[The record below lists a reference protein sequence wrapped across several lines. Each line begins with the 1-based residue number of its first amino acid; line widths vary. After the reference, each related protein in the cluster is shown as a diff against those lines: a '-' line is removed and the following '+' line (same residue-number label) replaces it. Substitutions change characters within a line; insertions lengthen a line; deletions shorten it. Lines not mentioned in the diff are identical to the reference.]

1 LVIGAWSLVI
11 YDEQEPSMAE
21 ITAAMVMK
29 LRDETGLPMMDCKKA
44 LQESGGDFDKAKQT
58 LREKGIKL
66 MSIRSDRP
74 TEEGRIAVYTS
85 LNPGVGA
92 IVELQV
98 ESAPV
103 AKHEDIVAL
112 ANDLAK
118 QLATGPGA
126 KTPDELWEQ
135 PAPSK
140 KGMTLR
146 QWKDDIEG
154 KMREVLR
161 LARVHRV
168 NAPAGGYVHHD
179 AKSGVLLEIEGGNEE
194 LARGIAMHVAA
205 MKPKATTTAE
215 LDKALIEKER
225 AILTEQAKKEGKPDN
240 IIEKMIEGRMR
251 NFYAEHVLSEQPFVK
266 DDKQSVG
273 KVAAAG
279 GMKLKKFV
287 RWQLG
292 ETSGDKPAA

>member
-1 LVIGAWSLVI
+1 
-11 YDEQEPSMAE
+11 MAE

-29 LRDETGLPMMDCKKA
+29 LRDDTGLPMMDCKKS
-44 LQESGGDFDKAKQT
+44 LQESNGDFDLAKQK

-66 MSIRSDRP
+66 MSIRQDRT

-85 LNPGVGA
+85 LKSGVGA
-92 IVELQV
+92 MIELQV

-103 AKHEDIVAL
+103 AKHEDVVAL

-126 KTPDELWEQ
+126 KTPEELWKQ
-135 PAPSK
+135 PAPSR
-140 KGMTLR
+140 KGMTLQ
-146 QWKDDIEG
+146 QWKDEIEG

-161 LARVHRV
+161 LARIARV
-168 NAPAGGYVHHD
+168 DAPTGGYVHHD
-179 AKSGVLLEIEGGNEE
+179 AKSGVLLVVEGGDDE
-194 LARGIAMHVAA
+194 LAKKIAMQVVA
-205 MKPKATTTAE
+205 MKPKAATTAE
-215 LDKALIEKER
+215 LDKSLVDKER
-225 AILTEQAKKEGKPDN
+225 AILTEQARKEGKPDN

-251 NFYAEHVLSEQPFVK
+251 NFYAEHVLGEQPFIH
-266 DDKQSVG
+266 DDKQTVG

-279 GMKLKKFV
+279 GMKLVKFI

-292 ETSGDKPAA
+292 EAAGEKPAS

>member
-1 LVIGAWSLVI
+1 
-11 YDEQEPSMAE
+11 MAE

-29 LRDETGLPMMDCKKA
+29 LRDETSLPMMDCKKA
-44 LQESGGDFDKAKQT
+44 LQESGGDFDKAKT
-58 LREKGIKL
+58 ALREKGIKI
-66 MSIRSDRP
+66 MGMRADRP

-92 IVELQV
+92 LIELQV

-126 KTPDELWEQ
+126 KTPEDLWKQ
-135 PAPSK
+135 PAPSR
-140 KGMTLR
+140 KGVTLQ
-146 QWKDDIEG
+146 QWKDEIEG

-161 LARVHRV
+161 LARVLRV
-168 NAPAGGYVHHD
+168 DSPSGGYVHHD
-179 AKSGVLLEIEGGNEE
+179 AKSGVLLEVEGGNDE
-194 LARGIAMHVAA
+194 LAKSVAMHVAA
-205 MKPKATTTAE
+205 MKPKATTKEE
-215 LDKALIEKER
+215 LDPALVEKER
-225 AILTEQAKKEGKPDN
+225 AILTEQARKEGKPDN

-251 NFYAEHVLSEQPFVK
+251 NFYAENVLAEQPFVK

-273 KVAAAG
+273 KIASAG
-279 GMKLKKFV
+279 GMKLKKFT
-287 RWQLG
+287 RWQMGGSAG
-292 ETSGDKPAA
+292 EKSAT

>member
-1 LVIGAWSLVI
+1 
-11 YDEQEPSMAE
+11 MAE

-29 LRDETGLPMMDCKKA
+29 LRDETSLPMMDCKKA
-44 LQESGGDFDKAKQT
+44 LQESGGDFDKAKT
-58 LREKGIKL
+58 ALREKGIKI
-66 MSIRSDRP
+66 MGMRADRP
-74 TEEGRIAVYTS
+74 TEEGRIAVYNS

-92 IVELQV
+92 LIELQV

-126 KTPDELWEQ
+126 KTPDDLWKQ
-135 PAPSK
+135 PAPSR
-140 KGMTLR
+140 KGTTLQ
-146 QWKDDIEG
+146 QWKDEIEG
-154 KMREVLR
+154 KMREVIR
-161 LARVHRV
+161 LARIERV
-168 NAPAGGYVHHD
+168 ATSAGGYVHHD
-179 AKSGVLLEIEGGNEE
+179 GKSGVLLQVEGGNDE
-194 LARGIAMHVAA
+194 LAKSIAMHVAA
-205 MKPKATTTAE
+205 MKPKAATTAE
-215 LDKALIEKER
+215 LDPALVAKER
-225 AILTEQAKKEGKPDN
+225 SILTEQAKKEGKPDN

-279 GMKLKKFV
+279 GMKLVKFI

-292 ETSGDKPAA
+292 EKPAS

>member
-1 LVIGAWSLVI
+1 
-11 YDEQEPSMAE
+11 MAD

-29 LRDETGLPMMDCKKA
+29 LRDETGLPMMECKKA
-44 LQESGGDFDKAKQT
+44 LQATNGDFELAKQQA
-58 LREKGIKL
+58 REAGKKI
-66 MSIRSDRP
+66 MAIRSDRT
-74 TEEGRIAVYTS
+74 TEEGRLAVYATIK
-85 LNPGVGA
+85 PPVA
-92 IVELQV
+92 AMIELQV

-103 AKHEDIVAL
+103 AKHEEVVAL

-126 KTPDELWEQ
+126 KTPEDLWSQ
-135 PAPSK
+135 PAPSR
-140 KGMTLR
+140 KGTTLQ

-161 LARVHRV
+161 LARITRV
-168 NAPAGGYVHHD
+168 DAPAGGYVHHD
-179 AKSGVLLEIEGGNEE
+179 GKSGVILEVEGGNDE
-194 LARGIAMHVAA
+194 LAKSVAMHVAA
-205 MKPKATTTAE
+205 MKPKAATTAE
-215 LDKALIEKER
+215 LDPALVAKER
-225 AILTEQAKKEGKPDN
+225 EILTEQARKEGKPEN

-273 KVAAAG
+273 KIAADG
-279 GMKLKKFV
+279 GMKLKKFL

-292 ETSGDKPAA
+292 ETTAAAEK

>member
-1 LVIGAWSLVI
+1 
-11 YDEQEPSMAE
+11 MAD

-29 LRDETGLPMMDCKKA
+29 LRDETGQPMMDCKKA
-44 LQESGGDFDKAKQT
+44 LQESDGNFDKAKQT

-66 MSIRSDRP
+66 MAIRSDRP
-74 TEEGRIAVYTS
+74 TGEGRIAVHTN
-85 LNPGVGA
+85 LKPGVGA
-92 IVELQV
+92 IIELQV

-103 AKHEDIVAL
+103 AKHEEIIAL

-126 KTPDELWEQ
+126 KMPEELWKQ
-135 PAPSK
+135 PAPSR
-140 KGMTLR
+140 KGITLQ
-146 QWKDDIEG
+146 QWKDEIEG

-161 LARVHRV
+161 LARVLRID
-168 NAPAGGYVHHD
+168 APAGGYVHHD
-179 AKSGVLLEIEGGNEE
+179 AKSGVLLEVEGGNDD
-194 LARGIAMHVAA
+194 LAKSIAMHVAA
-205 MKPKATTTAE
+205 MKPQAATTAE
-215 LDKALIEKER
+215 LDAALVKKER
-225 AILTEQAKKEGKPDN
+225 EILTEQARKEGKPDN

-266 DDKQSVG
+266 DDKQTVG

-279 GMKLKKFV
+279 GMKLKKFT

-292 ETSGDKPAA
+292 ETAGKEG

>member
-1 LVIGAWSLVI
+1 
-11 YDEQEPSMAE
+11 MAD

-29 LRDETGLPMMDCKKA
+29 LRDDTGLPMMDCKKA
-44 LQESGGDFDKAKQT
+44 LQDAGGDFELAKQKV
-58 LREKGIKL
+58 RESGKKI
-66 MSIRSDRP
+66 MSIRQDRS
-74 TEEGRIAVYTS
+74 TEEGRLAAHAS
-85 LNPGVGA
+85 LNPPVGA
-92 IVELQV
+92 MIELQV

-103 AKHEDIVAL
+103 AKHEDVVAL

-126 KTPDELWEQ
+126 KTPEDLWKQ
-135 PAPSK
+135 PAPSR
-140 KGMTLR
+140 KGMTLQ
-146 QWKDDIEG
+146 QWKDEIEG

-161 LARVHRV
+161 LARIVRV
-168 NAPAGGYVHHD
+168 DAPTGGYVHHD
-179 AKSGVLLEIEGGNEE
+179 GKSGVLLEVEGGNDE
-194 LARGIAMHVAA
+194 LAKGVAMHVVA
-205 MKPKATTTAE
+205 MKPKATNTAE
-215 LDKALIEKER
+215 LDKRLVDKER
-225 AILTEQAKKEGKPDN
+225 AILTEQARKEGKPDN

-251 NFYAEHVLSEQPFVK
+251 NFYAEHVLSEQPFIR

-273 KVAAAG
+273 KAAAAG

>member
-1 LVIGAWSLVI
+1 
-11 YDEQEPSMAE
+11 MAE

-29 LRDETGLPMMDCKKA
+29 LRDETGLPMMECKKA
-44 LQESGGDFDKAKQT
+44 LQESGGDFELAKQKARESGKKIMA
-58 LREKGIKL
+58 LRQD
-66 MSIRSDRP
+66 RS
-74 TEEGRIAVYTS
+74 TEEGRLAVYATI
-85 LNPGVGA
+85 NPPVGA
-92 IVELQV
+92 MIELQV

-103 AKHEDIVAL
+103 AKHEDVIAL
-112 ANDLAK
+112 TNDLAK

-126 KTPDELWEQ
+126 KTPEELWKQ
-135 PAPSK
+135 PAPSR
-140 KGMTLR
+140 KGMTLQ
-146 QWKDDIEG
+146 QWKDELEG

-161 LARVHRV
+161 LTRVERI

-179 AKSGVLLEIEGGNEE
+179 AKSGVLLEVEGGNDE
-194 LARGIAMHVAA
+194 LAKSIAMHVAA
-205 MKPKATTTAE
+205 MRPKATNTAE
-215 LDKALIEKER
+215 LDKALVEKER
-225 AILTEQAKKEGKPDN
+225 AILTEQARKEGKPDN

-279 GMKLKKFV
+279 GMKLVKFI

-292 ETSGDKPAA
+292 ETSEEKPAA

>member
-1 LVIGAWSLVI
+1 
-11 YDEQEPSMAE
+11 
-21 ITAAMVMK
+21 MVMK

-44 LQESGGDFDKAKQT
+44 LQETGGDFELAKQKA
-58 LREKGIKL
+58 RESGKKI
-66 MSIRSDRP
+66 MSIRQDRS

-92 IVELQV
+92 MIELQV

-126 KTPDELWEQ
+126 KTAEDLWKQ
-135 PAPSK
+135 PAPSR
-140 KGMTLR
+140 KGVTLQ
-146 QWKDDIEG
+146 QWKDEIEG
-154 KMREVLR
+154 KMREVIR
-161 LARVHRV
+161 LARIERI
-168 NAPAGGYVHHD
+168 NSPAGGYVHHD
-179 AKSGVLLEIEGGNEE
+179 GKSGVLLVVEGGNDE
-194 LARGIAMHVAA
+194 LAKGVAMHVAA
-205 MKPKATTTAE
+205 MKPKAATTAE
-215 LDKALIEKER
+215 LDPTLVAKER
-225 AILTEQAKKEGKPDN
+225 GILSEQARKEGKPEN

-266 DDKQSVG
+266 DDKQTVG
-273 KVAAAG
+273 KVASAG
-279 GMKLKKFV
+279 GMKLIRFI

-292 ETSGDKPAA
+292 ETSAEKPAA